1 MSIPKP
7 QRSNE
12 ELEDKVLQKI
22 FDVSLTKPSEPDSR
36 IVYLEKTAA
45 EILSEGKEMRLSIAL
60 MESILIDR
68 LMGDFGSVESPF
80 QYLVSCYRRAHDES
94 KNIAY
99 VKDKNLRSYL
109 ESVIR
114 QAKKLAVSYCRIY
127 LGNPESFP
135 SPGIGSQI
143 NQFCCG

>member
-109 ESVIR
+109 
-114 QAKKLAVSYCRIY
+114 
-127 LGNPESFP
+127 
-135 SPGIGSQI
+135 
-143 NQFCCG
+143 